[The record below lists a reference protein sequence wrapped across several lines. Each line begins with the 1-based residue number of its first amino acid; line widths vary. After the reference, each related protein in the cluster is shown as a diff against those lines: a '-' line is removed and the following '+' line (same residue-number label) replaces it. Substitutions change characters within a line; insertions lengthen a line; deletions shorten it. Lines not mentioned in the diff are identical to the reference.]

1 MLQKNNRNSSD
12 KKDNILADSIY
23 GLSDGQIFAKR
34 EEEIRRLEKIQEEK
48 EKKETEEKKKI
59 LEEEN
64 RIKKINKDYENEAEF
79 AKMILSQEPEENNP
93 DICHIMFRLPD
104 GEKNIERKFLKT
116 DKVSS
121 LYNFVKSIG
130 REIFM
135 EPDASDFDLI
145 VPGFPPKNLEN
156 YKNSTLENEGLFPN
170 AVIQIKEE

>member
-1 MLQKNNRNSSD
+1 
-12 KKDNILADSIY
+12 
-23 GLSDGQIFAKR
+23 
-34 EEEIRRLEKIQEEK
+34 
-48 EKKETEEKKKI
+48 
-59 LEEEN
+59 
-64 RIKKINKDYENEAEF
+64 
-79 AKMILSQEPEENNP
+79 MILSQEPEENNP

-145 VPGFPPKNLEN
+145 VPGFPSKNLEN
-156 YKNSTLENEGLFPN
+156 YKNSTLENEGLYPN
-170 AVIQIKEE
+170 SMLQIREK